1 MEKSL
6 SFTDFKLFVRS
17 TIQCSVG
24 MELIFNKNTYTSK
37 LSNHVRDNI
46 HLEILDLFFCY
57 TRVVLKN
64 MKADQDFV
72 NKFKW
77 LDGLYHENYVGYIN
91 PEQHFNHKNIL
102 CNQIIEYQSL
112 GPVLILD

>member
-1 MEKSL
+1 MTWLDPAFNILQTNKKLNEKLMEKSL

-17 TIQCSVG
+17 TIQYSVG

-77 LDGLYHENYVGYIN
+77 LKPTEGMRNIRNIN
-91 PEQHFNHKNIL
+91 LN
-102 CNQIIEYQSL
+102 
-112 GPVLILD
+112 VV